1 MMGINEIIMIA
12 LRIIIP
18 FLFVVIIVEIIRKLK
33 WN

>member
-1 MMGINEIIMIA
+1 MGINEITMVA

-18 FLFVVIIVEIIRKLK
+18 FLFVVIIVKIIRKLK